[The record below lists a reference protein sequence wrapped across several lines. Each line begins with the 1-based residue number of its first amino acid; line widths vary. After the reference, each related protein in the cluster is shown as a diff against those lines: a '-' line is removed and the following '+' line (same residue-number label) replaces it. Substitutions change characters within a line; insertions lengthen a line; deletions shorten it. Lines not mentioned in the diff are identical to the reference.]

1 MSDFNFDKNELQKMM
16 NKASKKSGID
26 MQKLKQAADDGRLDD
41 FLNQN
46 FSADAG
52 KKVKAALS
60 DKKTAQKIIKSKEAQ
75 ELLKKLLD
83 K

>member
-26 MQKLKQAADDGRLDD
+26 MQKLKQAADGGRLDD

-46 FSADAG
+46 ISADAG
-52 KKVKAALS
+52 EKRLRLHFQIKRQRKKSLKARRLRS
-60 DKKTAQKIIKSKEAQ
+60 F
-75 ELLKKLLD
+75 
-83 K
+83 

>member
-1 MSDFNFDKNELQKMM
+1 MSDFNIDKNELQKMM

-26 MQKLKQAADDGRLDD
+26 MKKLKQAADGGNLDD

-46 FSADAG
+46 LSPDAG
-52 KKVKAALS
+52 KRIKAALS
-60 DKKTAQKIIKSKEAQ
+60 DKNTAQKIMKSKEAQ

>member
-26 MQKLKQAADDGRLDD
+26 MQKLKQAADGGRLDD

-46 FSADAG
+46 LSADTG
-52 KKVKAALS
+52 EKIKAALS
-60 DKKTAQKIIKSKEAQ
+60 DKKAAQKIIKSKEAQ

>member
-26 MQKLKQAADDGRLDD
+26 MQKLKQAADGGRLND

-46 FSADAG
+46 LSADVG
-52 KKVKAALS
+52 EKIKAALS

>member
-26 MQKLKQAADDGRLDD
+26 MQKLKQAADGGRLND

-46 FSADAG
+46 LSADAG
-52 KKVKAALS
+52 KKIKVALS

>member
-26 MQKLKQAADDGRLDD
+26 MQKLKQAADGGRLND

-46 FSADAG
+46 LSADAG
-52 KKVKAALS
+52 EKIKSALS

>member
-26 MQKLKQAADDGRLDD
+26 MQKLKQAADGGRLDD

-46 FSADAG
+46 LSADAG
-52 KKVKAALS
+52 KKVKVALS

>member
-1 MSDFNFDKNELQKMM
+1 MNDFNIDKNELQKMM

-26 MQKLKQAADDGRLDD
+26 MQKLKQAADGGRLDD

-46 FSADAG
+46 ISADAG
-52 KKVKAALS
+52 EKIKAALS

>member
-26 MQKLKQAADDGRLDD
+26 MQKLKQAADGGRLDD

-46 FSADAG
+46 LSADAC

>member
-1 MSDFNFDKNELQKMM
+1 MSDFNIDKNELQKMM
-16 NKASKKSGID
+16 NNASKKSGID
-26 MQKLKQAADDGRLDD
+26 MQKLKQAANGGSLDD

-46 FSADAG
+46 LSSDVG
-52 KKVKAALS
+52 KKVKAVLS
-60 DKKTAQKIIKSKEAQ
+60 DKNTAQKIMKSKEAQ

>member
-26 MQKLKQAADDGRLDD
+26 MQKLKQAADGGRLDD

-46 FSADAG
+46 LSQMQAKRLRLHFQI
-52 KKVKAALS
+52 KKQRKKSLKARRLRS
-60 DKKTAQKIIKSKEAQ
+60 F
-75 ELLKKLLD
+75 
-83 K
+83 

>member
-1 MSDFNFDKNELQKMM
+1 M
-16 NKASKKSGID
+16 AGWTI
-26 MQKLKQAADDGRLDD
+26 

-46 FSADAG
+46 LSADAG
-52 KKVKAALS
+52 KKIKAALS